1 MKNLII
7 YLLFAF
13 ISLSS
18 ISQEL
23 NVIPKPLKVEMGD
36 GYFTIQNNTKI
47 SYSDKK
53 LIYIADWL
61 NDFLNKH
68 YDLFLTQKKITRNK
82 INVIHFSLDHSLGKE
97 SYTLEI
103 NQNSIIIRGDEAGLF
118 YGLQTL
124 LQMMPL
130 ESKGEIILSQIKI
143 DDKPRFRYRG
153 AMLDVGRYFFTP
165 NEVKRFIDLMSYYKL
180 NVLHWHLTEDAGWR
194 VEIKKYPLLTK
205 IGAWR
210 RTTQFERTPEVKF
223 DRLPH
228 GGFYTQE
235 QVKDIVLYAQKRNVT
250 VIPEIDM
257 PGHIL
262 AALAAYPEL
271 SCTGGP
277 FKVLEKWGI
286 QKDVLC
292 VGNEHTYEFIEN
304 VLDEIMDMFP
314 SEIIHVGGDEAP
326 RDRWQECLKCQE
338 RVLNEGLKDTDE
350 LQHYFINRVGAYLQS
365 RGRKMLGWDDE
376 KMEGRLPDNAMVMNW
391 RNEDRAIET
400 ANMKHEVVMAP
411 HLYMYLDYSQGIPE
425 NEPMNIGGNLPLEMV
440 YSYEPISPEIA
451 SENQQYIIGLQGNL
465 WMEFIH
471 SIYKMEYM
479 VFPRLLAVAETG
491 WSDSTKD
498 FENFV
503 LRLSHNLT
511 WLDKEGVNFRIPD
524 VIYRKDTIIDQEK
537 FEVHLTPPVLGAD
550 IYYTLNG
557 DDPMQY
563 GLQYKSPVNVLFG
576 DQDSIALRYIV
587 RTRTGRVS
595 GTRELM
601 IKRN

>member
-1 MKNLII
+1 
-7 YLLFAF
+7 
-13 ISLSS
+13 
-18 ISQEL
+18 
-23 NVIPKPLKVEMGD
+23 
-36 GYFTIQNNTKI
+36 
-47 SYSDKK
+47 
-53 LIYIADWL
+53 
-61 NDFLNKH
+61 
-68 YDLFLTQKKITRNK
+68 
-82 INVIHFSLDHSLGKE
+82 
-97 SYTLEI
+97 
-103 NQNSIIIRGDEAGLF
+103 
-118 YGLQTL
+118 
-124 LQMMPL
+124 
-130 ESKGEIILSQIKI
+130 
-143 DDKPRFRYRG
+143 
-153 AMLDVGRYFFTP
+153 
-165 NEVKRFIDLMSYYKL
+165 
-180 NVLHWHLTEDAGWR
+180 
-194 VEIKKYPLLTK
+194 
-205 IGAWR
+205 
-210 RTTQFERTPEVKF
+210 
-223 DRLPH
+223 
-228 GGFYTQE
+228 
-235 QVKDIVLYAQKRNVT
+235 
-250 VIPEIDM
+250 
-257 PGHIL
+257 
-262 AALAAYPEL
+262 
-271 SCTGGP
+271 
-277 FKVLEKWGI
+277 
-286 QKDVLC
+286 